1 MAENTNNIVT
11 QYVITRYEDGAIDV
25 RNSDA
30 ENVINKLNT
39 EEIYNDVCDVAKIID
54 RKRAENAAYVGAKM
68 AIIDFYASLQNMGT
82 AAPEANPG
90 EGLSI

>member
-1 MAENTNNIVT
+1 MDNTNKTVVT
-11 QYVITRYEDGAIDV
+11 QYVITRYDDGAIDV

-30 ENVINKLNT
+30 ENVANKLDT

-68 AIIDFYASLQNMGT
+68 AIIDFYASLQNMGGGQQDV
-82 AAPEANPG
+82 NPG
-90 EGLSI
+90 EGISI